1 MYMYSGT
8 PHTQVTGMLD
18 CTQQFTMTEVQYA
31 QFFAT
36 AEWSNCI
43 LANGRRQ
50 EARFEYAPNATS
62 WAEAWLRVY
71 A

>member
-8 PHTQVTGMLD
+8 PHTQVTGMLN

-31 QFFAT
+31 QFFTT

-43 LANGRRQ
+43 LV
-50 EARFEYAPNATS
+50 
-62 WAEAWLRVY
+62 LL
-71 A
+71 